1 MELYLNCP
9 ITYASQE
16 SDYRKSTYLP
26 TLIKQIEGNVM
37 RINIGKQNTPSIVSD
52 LQNKVI
58 QLPNKHPIKISFMTS
73 LRKDSN
79 KMEITLVTKLFEL

>member
-1 MELYLNCP
+1 
-9 ITYASQE
+9 
-16 SDYRKSTYLP
+16 
-26 TLIKQIEGNVM
+26 M